1 MTTAIEKQ
9 LNEARRDAL
18 LAMYLHEAVP
28 NDPTLIDLEL
38 NHQLETAN
46 DIYEYL
52 LLDVLV
58 SQDVPTSPVAC
69 AIASMQQYIHGVL
82 LGLEPEQSAGSL
94 SEEQRRTWRL
104 ESNQYALW
112 AAVQQL
118 HYFPSIY
125 MDPTLRLTKTD
136 SFEQFENDINQ
147 NRIQPETV
155 QTAVLAYLARFEEI
169 ANVRCVNGYIDGE
182 KFANSVYYFI
192 GKSPAENAW
201 YWRTLDMANR
211 PVVGPARDPRE
222 MPPKYDK
229 PLPDAWSDWQ
239 RANVPISTK
248 AIEHSVRP
256 VWFNKRLFVFWAE
269 VTTTDE
275 NAMPPSPPPADG
287 QPALPN
293 SKANPMFRLY
303 GAYKKYDDTWSTPQV
318 YIEHYSTT
326 AQTREMDPNLLE
338 QGTDTVAVWDHSTT
352 PESLFLALYADYH
365 AGTGT
370 GSQNGGKDSYG
381 FLRTLRIDMNFNMTP
396 MFPAVGYV
404 EAPKK
409 AITNIEEGH
418 VRMVCH
424 LFAHEATGRGRFQY
438 WLPTGTPE
446 FGDVTLTS
454 PGDSEETWNF
464 KGLQSKIKDL
474 DDDDFYYDRASS
486 KIFINSKLT
495 ENVQTRTSI
504 DISLKN
510 AGTELFRI
518 KLVVDPSSSS
528 EWLTLLEGSRLEAT
542 NTDFFR
548 VNRAF
553 CRFEG
558 SPKNLNK
565 LMCHRKDTPG
575 IFLPEVPRGSATP
588 LSGVLMLRSLF
599 DLILTSPQSLVP
611 KHLISTRASSA
622 TIPLDSM
629 TFNVDGPWVYQ
640 RTIFRPT
647 DILDPYPK
655 NLDGLHLLY
664 PSFFFWNLSAN
675 DSLSTSIP
683 IDQKT
688 RRPDWPINWP
698 APEISVAIPII
709 HGFVIYKVEYTNGQT
724 PQYVLK
730 GGALKGIS
738 VGWRETP
745 DVTPQTA
752 PRIDHLES
760 PTLGTAEFIDFYGSA
775 IEQNDQKN
783 AERAPIRMNTTF
795 ARNLIHRAEAG
806 MDELLS
812 WETQKLDEPPMSPD
826 HGAESMD
833 FTGAYYL
840 YFLELFLY
848 LPWLV
853 AHRLNLEQQFDEA
866 ERWLGYAF
874 DPMRQK
880 GKKGNPPYWNVVPI
894 APQEATPGSA
904 EPSHAALW
912 PNDPHQIGLSHP
924 VHIRKALFLLSTD
937 IKLNRADHA
946 YMQLTPDSLT
956 EAKLHYVHV
965 LDQLGPRPDVSQ
977 VNTWQPITLKTLSD
991 ATNPEL
997 RRFEQ
1002 NLLNP
1007 QQLVLDHPLPTFG
1020 GAHTNIVPYVCL
1032 RPYAEDPSLPTVDN
1046 PHLRLPFNP
1055 ELIMRWDHAESRL
1068 YNLRHNLD
1076 PAGKPL
1082 HLPLFATPLDP
1093 RALLAAYGQGLSGS
1107 NLGQFLNPDIP
1118 PYRFSVM
1125 YPYAL
1130 NAVEQVIQFGS
1141 TLQSLIERKEQA
1153 QLLEMQQQQAWTL
1166 AQSSLD
1172 VQVQALEI
1180 DETNKAALLAS
1191 RRVVQGRLEYYS
1203 KRVEQNMS
1211 WTELTASGLPLLARG
1226 LAATAAGA
1234 QAAANMTKAA
1244 PNVGGVFAAVG
1255 VGFVSGVV
1263 FGGGQRQEG
1272 PQEAA
1277 GSWSFNL
1284 AGAANNVSQ
1293 SLFTTASFDNR
1304 LLEWKQAMDQST
1316 LELAQIDAQLDV
1328 WTAQHKATS
1337 LQVTYVRNMLN
1348 QSKKTYEFLTSSD
1361 RFSKSQTYDWLISQ
1375 LAGFYF
1381 NAYSSALSLCQN
1393 AEACWRYEEAD
1404 YHRPP
1409 AFTGASWNG
1418 NYRGLGAGESLKQG
1432 LLGLQT
1438 QHLLQDERDL
1448 EISKTV
1454 SLQAL
1459 KAMDPDSTLNK
1470 DWADI
1475 KIDLEKGSCEFE
1487 LTQAMFDD
1495 DYPGHYLR
1503 RIKSIS
1509 VSLPGLLGPYQNIR
1523 AILSQTYS
1531 RVEMSSV
1538 VGATPKDNLRASQQ
1552 IALSTGLDD
1561 AGLFMLNFQDERYLP
1576 FEYTG
1581 AVSKWYLKFPN
1592 HNKQLEMIKSLT
1604 DIILHVR
1611 YTAVSGGSQ

>member
-38 NHQLETAN
+38 SHQLETAN

-82 LGLEPEQSAGSL
+82 LGLEPEQSAASL

-182 KFANSVYYFI
+182 KFANNVYYFI
-192 GKSPAENAW
+192 GKSPAENTW

-211 PVVGPARDPRE
+211 PVVGPARDPQD
-222 MPPKYDK
+222 PPLKYDK
-229 PLPDAWSDWQ
+229 PLPDAWSDWK

-318 YIEHYSTT
+318 YIESYSTT

-338 QGTDTVAVWDHSTT
+338 QGTDTIAVWDHSTT

-365 AGTGT
+365 AGTG
-370 GSQNGGKDSYG
+370 SENGGNDSYG
-381 FLRTLRIDMNFNMTP
+381 FLRTVRIDMNFNKTP

-424 LFAHEATGRGRFQY
+424 LFAHEATGRSRFQY
-438 WLPTGTPE
+438 WLPTGRQE
-446 FGDVTLTS
+446 FGTVTPSS
-454 PGDSEETWNF
+454 PGDTANTWNY
-464 KGLQSKIKDL
+464 KGWQNRIRNEIDSVRYSREDSAIYIDSRLEHGFPHTTTISISMKAQGTVL
-474 DDDDFYYDRASS
+474 L
-486 KIFINSKLT
+486 KLT
-495 ENVQTRTSI
+495 
-504 DISLKN
+504 
-510 AGTELFRI
+510 
-518 KLVVDPSSSS
+518 LVVDSSSTAN
-528 EWLTLLEGSRLEAT
+528 WLNLLEGSTIEAT
-542 NTDFFR
+542 GTDFFNQGR
-548 VNRAF
+548 DFYFTEAEPRTLNRLIVELDAKSEFELPKLAQGETTALVNKRMHKDVLALLLQNHSPMYPKKILAF
-553 CRFEG
+553 KRTL
-558 SPKNLNK
+558 K
-565 LMCHRKDTPG
+565 
-575 IFLPEVPRGSATP
+575 
-588 LSGVLMLRSLF
+588 
-599 DLILTSPQSLVP
+599 
-611 KHLISTRASSA
+611 
-622 TIPLDSM
+622 LDSM
-629 TFNVDGPWVYQ
+629 DITGIDGPYYFQHVILHPRNVTEVPKTPAEMLEMYQ
-640 RTIFRPT
+640 GSIAPSIDKD
-647 DILDPYPK
+647 DIL
-655 NLDGLHLLY
+655 
-664 PSFFFWNLSAN
+664 
-675 DSLSTSIP
+675 STRIP
-683 IDQKT
+683 IDQENL
-688 RRPDWPINWP
+688 RPDTWPVEWP
-698 APEISVAIPII
+698 TGHVSIPLI
-709 HGFVIYKVEYTNGQT
+709 HGVFVHRLVFQEGRFGYAYQGS
-724 PQYVLK
+724 
-730 GGALKGIS
+730 ALKMIS

-760 PTLGTAEFIDFYGSA
+760 PTLGTAEFIDFYGSS
-775 IEQNDQKN
+775 IQHNDITKN
-783 AERAPIRMNTTF
+783 SETKIDRAPIRMNTTF

-812 WETQKLDEPPMSPD
+812 WGTQKLEEPPMSPD
-826 HGAESMD
+826 LGAEPMD

-880 GKKGNPPYWNVVPI
+880 SKKGNPPYWNVVPI
-894 APQEATPGSA
+894 APEKATQGSA

-1141 TLQSLIERKEQA
+1141 TLQSLIERKEQT

-1180 DETNKAALLAS
+1180 DKTNKTALLAS
-1191 RRVVQGRLEYYS
+1191 RSVVQGRLEYYS
-1203 KRVEQNMS
+1203 KRVEEYMS
-1211 WTELTASGLPLLARG
+1211 LTELAASSLPLMAKVLTG
-1226 LAATAAGA
+1226 TAA
-1234 QAAANMTKAA
+1234 AARAYGEAMKTS
-1244 PNVGGVFAAVG
+1244 PNVGGVFTAVG
-1255 VGFVSGVV
+1255 LGFISGVL
-1263 FGGGQRQEG
+1263 FGGGQRLEG
-1272 PQEAA
+1272 TQEAA
-1277 GSWSFNL
+1277 GTWSSNL
-1284 AGAANNVSQ
+1284 ADAANKGSQ
-1293 SLFTTASFDNR
+1293 SLFMTASFQNR
-1304 LLEWKQAMDQST
+1304 HMEWKQAMDQAT
-1316 LELAQIDAQLDV
+1316 RETAQIDAQLDV

-1337 LQVTYVRNMLN
+1337 LQVTYARNTLN

-1459 KAMDPDSTLNK
+1459 KAMEPTSTLNK
-1470 DWADI
+1470 DWTGI
-1475 KIDLEKGSCEFE
+1475 KLDLENGSCEFE

-1509 VSLPGLLGPYQNIR
+1509 VSLPGLLGPYQNIC

-1538 VGATPKDNLRASQQ
+1538 VGATPKDNLRASQR
-1552 IALSTGLDD
+1552 IALSTGHDD

-1581 AVSKWYLKFPN
+1581 AVSKWYLQFPN